1 MTIRPIALVLLF
13 SILILSGQAALAQS
27 IVLQSVSNGSYVGI
41 VAGSYLST
49 GHSAASAVRLERIAL
64 QSTQVAF
71 RATNGQFMRA
81 GVGQRTNL
89 MIGSPHI
96 RGWETFQQIRGE
108 GNSVAFMSAQNGRY
122 LTVDDDGRLSATAQ
136 RITQREMFR
145 LVPVG
150 GIEQNVRRPE
160 RQPAPTNVL
169 REIAGNWTIQQVI
182 DPGRG
187 GLFPLHP
194 NAQRVSHFRIDRT
207 GRINASAGCR
217 TITADIE
224 VDHPSVSMR
233 DLSIASTDCSNVP
246 DSFMAEEHM
255 HLALRNTRLI
265 SGVNNLLYLRAINGI
280 DLMVLRRR

>member
-1 MTIRPIALVLLF
+1 MTIRSIAFALLLP
-13 SILILSGQAALAQS
+13 ILILSGQTALAQN
-27 IVLQSVSNGSYVGI
+27 IVLQSVSNRSYVGV
-41 VAGSYLST
+41 VAGGYLST
-49 GHSAASAVRLERIAL
+49 GHSIASAVRLERIAL

-71 RATNGQFMRA
+71 RATDGQFLRA

-108 GNSVAFMSAQNGRY
+108 GNSIAFLSAQNGRY
-122 LTVDDDGRLSATAQ
+122 LTVDGDGRLSATAQ

-145 LVPVG
+145 LVPVSG
-150 GIEQNVRRPE
+150 TGQNVRRPE
-160 RQPAPTNVL
+160 SQPASPNVL
-169 REIAGNWTIQQVI
+169 REIAGNWTIEQVV

-187 GLFPLHP
+187 GLRPLHP
-194 NAQRVSHFRIDRT
+194 NAQRISHFRIDRT
-207 GRINASAGCR
+207 GRIDASAGCR
-217 TITADIE
+217 TITANMA

-233 DLSIASTDCSNVP
+233 DLSISRADCVNVP
-246 DSFMAEEHM
+246 DSFTAEQHM

-265 SGVNNLLYLRAINGI
+265 SGVNNRLSLRAINGI